1 MIAEGANGP
10 VHPDADEVFDKN
22 GQIVLPDILVNAG
35 GVTASYFEWAQNR
48 QHYRWDLKRVRQ
60 ELESVLTKS
69 FEQVWDLSKQ
79 RKISCAPP
87 RILSAS
93 KEWAVRLFWEGLAD
107 GDGCEP

>member
-79 RKISCAPP
+79 RKISLRTAAYIVGIE
-87 RILSAS
+87 RVGRATVLGGIS
-93 KEWAVRLFWEGLAD
+93 
-107 GDGCEP
+107 